1 MDYIKRS
8 LKIVNK
14 ELETDSNSF
23 NHALDEL
30 KNRIKELTPLFNEC
44 IEKGINQ
51 DEAYKMA
58 KETILNNYSLFKQK
72 KKKKYQLWIILKG
85 L

>member
-30 KNRIKELTPLFNEC
+30 KNRIKELTPLFN
-44 IEKGINQ
+44 GM
-51 DEAYKMA
+51 YH
-58 KETILNNYSLFKQK
+58 
-72 KKKKYQLWIILKG
+72 
-85 L
+85 

>member
-23 NHALDEL
+23 NHALNEL

-44 IEKGINQ
+44 IENGISIQEISPELN
-51 DEAYKMA
+51 
-58 KETILNNYSLFKQK
+58 KEWNE
-72 KKKKYQLWIILKG
+72 IILAISKHK
-85 L
+85 

>member
-1 MDYIKRS
+1 MDFIKRS

-30 KNRIKELTPLFNEC
+30 KNRIKELTPLFKEC
-44 IEKGINQ
+44 IEKGISIQEISPELN
-51 DEAYKMA
+51 
-58 KETILNNYSLFKQK
+58 KEWNE
-72 KKKKYQLWIILKG
+72 IILAISKHK
-85 L
+85 

>member
-30 KNRIKELTPLFNEC
+30 KNRITELTPLFNEC
-44 IEKGINQ
+44 FEKGISIQ
-51 DEAYKMA
+51 EISP
-58 KETILNNYSLFKQK
+58 ELNNE
-72 KKKKYQLWIILKG
+72 WNEIILAISKHK
-85 L
+85 

>member
-44 IEKGINQ
+44 IEKGFSIQEISPELN
-51 DEAYKMA
+51 
-58 KETILNNYSLFKQK
+58 KEWNE
-72 KKKKYQLWIILKG
+72 IILAISKHK
-85 L
+85 

>member
-1 MDYIKRS
+1 MDYIERS

-44 IEKGINQ
+44 IEKGISIQ
-51 DEAYKMA
+51 EISP
-58 KETILNNYSLFKQK
+58 ELNNE
-72 KKKKYQLWIILKG
+72 WNEIILAISKHK
-85 L
+85 

>member
-23 NHALDEL
+23 NHALDALDEL

-44 IEKGINQ
+44 IEKGISIQEISPELN
-51 DEAYKMA
+51 
-58 KETILNNYSLFKQK
+58 KEWNE
-72 KKKKYQLWIILKG
+72 IILAISKHK
-85 L
+85 